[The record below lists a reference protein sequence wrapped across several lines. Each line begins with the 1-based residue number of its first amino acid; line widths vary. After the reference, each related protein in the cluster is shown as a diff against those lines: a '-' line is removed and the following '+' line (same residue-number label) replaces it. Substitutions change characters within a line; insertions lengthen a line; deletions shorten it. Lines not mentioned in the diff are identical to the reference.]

1 MGSKVIIRRLI
12 WDARNKRHIARHN
25 VDKEEAEEVVFFG
38 NPLPDR
44 GDTFNRLVLIGETQG
59 ERLLEVVLQNRGEG
73 LWYPVTAY
81 DAGEEKKAVYTRER
95 GGEEE

>member
-12 WDARNKRHIARHN
+12 WDAWNKRHIARHH
-25 VDKEEAEEVVFFG
+25 VAPDEVEDVVFG

-44 GDTFNRLVLIGETQG
+44 GDTHTRLVLIGETEA
-59 ERLLEVVLQNRGEG
+59 ERILEVVLQNHGEG
-73 LWYPVTAY
+73 LWYPLTAY

-95 GGEEE
+95 GGEKA